1 MNGYTYNSDFVVGID
16 SFISQT
22 TFICTCNQ
30 THYMVLLDVSPTL
43 SLGLCLMLTMLT
55 DYCTWDI

>member
-1 MNGYTYNSDFVVGID
+1 MNGYTYNSDFVLGID

-22 TFICTCNQ
+22 RFICTCNQ

-43 SLGLCLMLTMLT
+43 SPTRTVSHVDDVDGLLDL
-55 DYCTWDI
+55 